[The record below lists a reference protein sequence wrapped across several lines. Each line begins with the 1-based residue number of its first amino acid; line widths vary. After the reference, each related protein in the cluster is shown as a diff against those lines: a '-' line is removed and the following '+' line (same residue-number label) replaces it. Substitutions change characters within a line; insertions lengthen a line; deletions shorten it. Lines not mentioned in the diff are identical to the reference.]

1 MEAQKDDFQCYKW
14 FSGCSSWISF
24 CCCDSQ
30 TQVDVEWNPA
40 ESRSMENECR
50 IVQVIDFSVEQP
62 NKREGSNT
70 EDSQNKCYS
79 SCFGGGTKNLHLYQ
93 TKYVVQSEMVLVS

>member
-1 MEAQKDDFQCYKW
+1 M
-14 FSGCSSWISF
+14 
-24 CCCDSQ
+24 
-30 TQVDVEWNPA
+30 EWNPA